1 MIIRLT
7 RLNSYGEFDSKGE
20 LDSKEAGAG
29 ARTGRHADGIH
40 HKYRYFI
47 DLSTELAYTWR

>member
-1 MIIRLT
+1 MT

-29 ARTGRHADGIH
+29 ARTGRHADGQTGRH

>member
-7 RLNSYGEFDSKGE
+7 RLNSYDGFDSKGE

-29 ARTGRHADGIH
+29 ARTGRHADGQ
-40 HKYRYFI
+40 
-47 DLSTELAYTWR
+47 TP